1 MIRKTIRKI
10 RVLLADDHAVV
21 RAGFR
26 RLLET
31 AADIDVV
38 GEAGSGA
45 EAMRMC
51 SELSPDVTVMDLS
64 MPEIGG
70 LDAIAGLDEQKSGT
84 RVLVLSVHE
93 NEPFP
98 SMALRR
104 GAMGYLT
111 KRCAPDE
118 LIAAVRK
125 VASGKRY
132 LAKDIA
138 EKLALGQPSEEGAA
152 LEELTR
158 REFQVFSHLA
168 RGESVNEIAR
178 KLFLSPK
185 TVHVHRANVL
195 KKLNASSAAELVRIA
210 IRHGIVDP

>member
-1 MIRKTIRKI
+1 MIRKTIRRI

-70 LDAIAGLDEQKSGT
+70 LDAIAGLEEQKSGT

-98 SMALRR
+98 SMALRG

-132 LAKDIA
+132 LAKDVA

-158 REFQVFSHLA
+158 REFQVFSQLA
-168 RGESVNEIAR
+168 RGESVNEIAK

-210 IRHGIVDP
+210 IRNGIVDP